1 MRLQGIP
8 CNQERQVKMN
18 YDLLFVFL
26 FYGFIIYYFF
36 KTRPK
41 WTVQGK
47 IFAMYRTSLGL
58 KLMDK
63 ISKKFPTLLK
73 ILGKLSVI
81 IGFLGMGFIF
91 YFLIMGTYNL
101 VFVPKSIPALAP
113 VLPGIKIPGLP
124 TMSFWHWIISIFI
137 VAVIH
142 EFSHG
147 VYSKLYKVPVK
158 SSGFAFIGPILA
170 AFVEPDEKIL
180 VKKSNLHQI
189 EIFSAGPFSNILLGL
204 VFFFIIGFVTTP
216 IQSNLFEST
225 GIIVNTVMENQPAF
239 NAGLKT
245 PFTITEINGKATN
258 DIKSFLEATSNIKPG
273 HKISLVTLDAPY
285 NIIAGE
291 NPDNKSKGFIGIS
304 NFDLDTK
311 VKPEIESKYGS
322 FLPAAFSWIN
332 MLFFWI
338 FVVSIGIG
346 LFNLLPLGPVDGGRM
361 FYSGLLVLFR
371 NNEVRAKKIWSFFTM
386 LCLFLIFINLVPYL
400 YKLLIFI
407 FNLFV

>member
-1 MRLQGIP
+1 MNWDLILLVIFYLILFTIFRIFRNKFELQWG
-8 CNQERQVKMN
+8 
-18 YDLLFVFL
+18 
-26 FYGFIIYYFF
+26 
-36 KTRPK
+36 
-41 WTVQGK
+41 
-47 IFAMYRTSLGL
+47 IFALYRTKIGL
-58 KLMDK
+58 DLMDK
-63 ISKKFPTLLK
+63 IAKKFPRTLNA
-73 ILGKLSVI
+73 LSYVSVT
-81 IGFLGMGFIF
+81 IGFIGMAI
-91 YFLIMGTYNL
+91 TL
-101 VFVPKSIPALAP
+101 VFLVIGALSFLSPVPQPQVAP
-113 VLPGIKIPGLP
+113 VLPGVSIAGLP
-124 TMSFWHWIISIFI
+124 KLSFWHWIISILI
-137 VAVIH
+137 AAVIH
-142 EFSHG
+142 EFMHG
-147 VYSKLYKVPVK
+147 VYARLNKIKIK
-158 SSGFAFIGPILA
+158 SSGFAFLGPILA

-273 HKISLVTLDAPY
+273 HKVSLVTLDAPY

-361 FYSGLLVLFR
+361 FFSGLLVFFR

>member
-1 MRLQGIP
+1 MNWDLILLVIFYLILFTIFRIFRNKFELQWG
-8 CNQERQVKMN
+8 
-18 YDLLFVFL
+18 
-26 FYGFIIYYFF
+26 
-36 KTRPK
+36 
-41 WTVQGK
+41 
-47 IFAMYRTSLGL
+47 IFALYRTKIGL
-58 KLMDK
+58 DLMDK
-63 ISKKFPTLLK
+63 IAKKFPRTLNA
-73 ILGKLSVI
+73 LSYVSVT
-81 IGFLGMGFIF
+81 IGFIGMAI
-91 YFLIMGTYNL
+91 TL
-101 VFVPKSIPALAP
+101 VFLVIGALSFLSPVPQPQVAP
-113 VLPGIKIPGLP
+113 VLPGVSIAGLP
-124 TMSFWHWIISIFI
+124 KLSFWHWIISILI
-137 VAVIH
+137 AATIH
-142 EFSHG
+142 EFMHG
-147 VYSKLYKVPVK
+147 VYSRLNNVKIK
-158 SSGFAFIGPILA
+158 SSGFAFLGPILA

-273 HKISLVTLDAPY
+273 HKVSLVTLDAPY

-361 FYSGLLVLFR
+361 FFSGLLVFFR

>member
-147 VYSKLYKVPVK
+147 VYSNLYK
-158 SSGFAFIGPILA
+158 
-170 AFVEPDEKIL
+170 
-180 VKKSNLHQI
+180 
-189 EIFSAGPFSNILLGL
+189 
-204 VFFFIIGFVTTP
+204 
-216 IQSNLFEST
+216 ST

-273 HKISLVTLDAPY
+273 HKVSLVTLDAPY

-361 FYSGLLVLFR
+361 FFSGLLVFFR